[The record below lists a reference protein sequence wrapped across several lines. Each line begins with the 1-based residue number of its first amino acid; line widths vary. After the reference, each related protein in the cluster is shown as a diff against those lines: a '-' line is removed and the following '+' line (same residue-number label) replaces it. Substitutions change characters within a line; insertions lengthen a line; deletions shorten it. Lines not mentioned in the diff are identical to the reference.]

1 MCQTCVGGCSC
12 TSNSSI
18 LPIGPTGA
26 TGSTGATG
34 AAGAN
39 GTDGIFGGFS
49 GRWLFS
55 TATTNNPVATQLR
68 YNNVLASATT
78 EIYIHKT
85 NANSLDL
92 STFLAS
98 FTNSN
103 RFGLIRVFDE
113 LDSTKFH
120 YFRVTGLSL
129 AGNVTTLT
137 VTYIGGNGSTL
148 TDTNNVILSFQANSL
163 GATSIDYVFQ
173 DNTNPYIS
181 NNATAVKYGAY
192 FVYEGTNYYGVV
204 PNTISIVTKL
214 TNPLVVGTGYA
225 TIYDVTNSNTIG
237 QVTLINTNTLT
248 IRDLSSITNIPSGR
262 AIFYIAFQMTVA
274 DNTLELYSL
283 NFKF

>member
-1 MCQTCVGGCSC
+1 MCTCSGSCSC
-12 TSNSSI
+12 NSTS
-18 LPIGPTGA
+18 LPIGPTGS
-26 TGSTGATG
+26 TGNTGATG
-34 AAGAN
+34 AAGTN
-39 GTDGIFGGFS
+39 GTNGIFGGFS
-49 GRWLFS
+49 ARWLFS
-55 TATTNNPVATQLR
+55 TATTNNPIATQLR

-78 EIYIHKT
+78 EIYVHKT
-85 NANSLDL
+85 NADSIDL

-113 LDSTKFH
+113 LDSTQFH
-120 YFRVTGLSL
+120 CFRITGLSL

-137 VTYIGGNGSTL
+137 VSYISGNGSTL
-148 TDTNNVILSFQANSL
+148 TDTNNVVLSFQANSL
-163 GATSIDYVFQ
+163 GATSIDYTFQ
-173 DNTNPYIS
+173 DNTNPFIS
-181 NNATAVKYGAY
+181 NNTITAKYGAY

-204 PNTISIVTKL
+204 PSTISIVTKL
-214 TNPLVVGTGYA
+214 TNPLVAGTGYV
-225 TIYDVTNSNTIG
+225 TLYDVTNSNTIG

-248 IRDLSSITNIPSGR
+248 IRDFSTILNIPNNR